1 VTASA
6 RIGAALVAAFVVIA
20 LLAPL
25 LSPADPAQI
34 DLAEGLT
41 PPSLHHP
48 FGQDRLGR
56 DILSRVAYGARVSLG
71 VACATVVVSLAFGTL
86 IGLCCGLAGGWVDEL
101 VMRLVDVLLAF
112 PGILLA
118 IALSAVLGPSL
129 ANIVLALSII
139 GWTGFARLVRAETL
153 SIRTRPHVESAVALG
168 AKPRRV
174 LGLHVLPLLAG
185 PLSVQATFAFAGAV
199 VAEASLSFLGLG
211 TQPPTPSWGAML
223 SEGRS
228 FLLVAPH
235 VALFPGT
242 AVFAT
247 VLGINLLGDA
257 LRDALDVRR
266 PLAIAG
272 TADSRSSSDRP
283 EPVA

>member
-1 VTASA
+1 MTTSA
-6 RIGAALVAAFVVIA
+6 RIGGTLVALFFLIA
-20 LLAPL
+20 LLAPFL
-25 LSPADPAQI
+25 APVDPSQI
-34 DLAEGLT
+34 ALAEGLRA
-41 PPSLHHP
+41 PSLHHP

-56 DILSRVAYGARVSLG
+56 DILSRIFYGARVSLA
-71 VACATVVVSLAFGTL
+71 VASATVVVSLALGTL
-86 IGLCCGLAGGWVDEL
+86 IGLCSGLAGGWVDEL
-101 VMRLVDVLLAF
+101 VMRLVDILLAF

-118 IALSAVLGPSL
+118 IAMSAVLGPSL
-129 ANIVLALSII
+129 ANVVLALSII

-153 SIRTRPHVESAVALG
+153 SIRSRAHVESAVALG
-168 AKPRRV
+168 AKPQRI

-185 PLSVQATFAFAGAV
+185 PLSVQATFGFAGAI

-247 VLGINLLGDA
+247 VLGTNLLGDA

-266 PLAIAG
+266 PPA
-272 TADSRSSSDRP
+272 TADTAGSRSSSARP
-283 EPVA
+283 EPDA

>member
-1 VTASA
+1 MTTSA
-6 RIGAALVAAFVVIA
+6 RIGATLVSLFFLIA
-20 LLAPL
+20 LLAPFL
-25 LSPADPAQI
+25 APADPTQI
-34 DLAEGLT
+34 ALAEGLRT
-41 PPSLHHP
+41 PSLHHP

-56 DILSRVAYGARVSLG
+56 DILSRIFYGARVSLA
-71 VACATVVVSLAFGTL
+71 VASATVVVSLALGTL
-86 IGLCCGLAGGWVDEL
+86 IGLWSGLAGGWVDEF
-101 VMRLVDVLLAF
+101 VMRLVDILLAF

-118 IALSAVLGPSL
+118 IAMSAVLGPSL
-129 ANIVLALSII
+129 ANVVLALSII

-153 SIRTRPHVESAVALG
+153 SIRSRAHVEGAVALG
-168 AKPRRV
+168 AKPQRI

-185 PLSVQATFAFAGAV
+185 PLTVQATFGFAGAI

-242 AVFAT
+242 AVFAV
-247 VLGINLLGDA
+247 VLGTNLLGDA
-257 LRDALDVRR
+257 LRDAFDMRR
-266 PLAIAG
+266 PPA
-272 TADSRSSSDRP
+272 TADTAGSRSSSARP
-283 EPVA
+283 EPGA

>member
-1 VTASA
+1 MTTSA
-6 RIGAALVAAFVVIA
+6 RVGATLVALFFLIA
-20 LLAPL
+20 LLAPFL
-25 LSPADPAQI
+25 APADPTQI
-34 DLAEGLT
+34 ALAEGLRA
-41 PPSLHHP
+41 PSLHHP

-56 DILSRVAYGARVSLG
+56 DILSRIFYGARVSLA
-71 VACATVVVSLAFGTL
+71 VASATVVVSLALGTL
-86 IGLCCGLAGGWVDEL
+86 IGLCSGLAGGWVDEF
-101 VMRLVDVLLAF
+101 VMRLVDILLAF

-118 IALSAVLGPSL
+118 IAMSAVLGPSL
-129 ANIVLALSII
+129 GNVVLALSII

-153 SIRTRPHVESAVALG
+153 SIRSRAHVEGAVALG
-168 AKPRRV
+168 ATPRRI

-185 PLSVQATFAFAGAV
+185 PLSVQATFGFAGAI

-266 PLAIAG
+266 PAA
-272 TADSRSSSDRP
+272 TADTAGSRSSSARP
-283 EPVA
+283 EPGA